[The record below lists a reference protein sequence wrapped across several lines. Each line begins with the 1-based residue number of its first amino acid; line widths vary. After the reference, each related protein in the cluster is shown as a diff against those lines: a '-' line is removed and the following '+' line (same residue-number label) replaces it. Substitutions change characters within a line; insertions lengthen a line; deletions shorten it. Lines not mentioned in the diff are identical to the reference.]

1 MMLAEATNE
10 FAGQWIFI
18 GMAVLGTIGVAL
30 AILAYFATRRDVDT
44 LSDNITTLTNGI
56 THLNEIGEARI
67 SSIHD
72 RLNPLETQIGR
83 LQGASDS
90 FEKSFEKF
98 TRIIEANAHARDE
111 TISAFTRSLDTF
123 ANIVDRSLRERDKKL

>member
-1 MMLAEATNE
+1 MILAEATNE
-10 FAGQWIFI
+10 FAGQWIFL

-44 LSDNITTLTNGI
+44 LSDNITTLTSNI
-56 THLNEIGEARI
+56 SRLNEIGEARI

-72 RLNPLETQIGR
+72 RLNPLETEIGR

-98 TRIIEANAHARDE
+98 TRMIEATARANND
-111 TISAFTRSLDTF
+111 TIGAFTRSLDTF
-123 ANIVDRSLRERDKKL
+123 ANIIDRSLRERAK